1 MALDRPVH
9 THEAADGT
17 AAPAV
22 AAAAGLGLRCLWRP
36 SSDVP
41 PIFGLGWPGV
51 SHDHLPAS
59 FAASTA
65 AHRTAGAERRAA
77 LVNAG
82 GGANRAHSREQR
94 RTSWHSTGDNPE
106 PRQRVRIRQR
116 KTPRRTPLRPSC
128 PARQALPGNRTSEVV
143 DGLATD

>member
-1 MALDRPVH
+1 MTAPRRPAPLPLLLIPWVLH
-9 THEAADGT
+9 AENPEVTPTGDATGANTPAKPTGLPAISGTPQVEKTLAADT
-17 AAPAV
+17 SAIA
-22 AAAAGLGLRCLWRP
+22 
-36 SSDVP
+36 D
-41 PIFGLGWPGV
+41 
-51 SHDHLPAS
+51 
-59 FAASTA
+59 
-65 AHRTAGAERRAA
+65 AERRAA

-94 RTSWHSTGDNPE
+94 RTRWHSTGDNPE